1 VDVLL
6 TIGDFATVTY
16 LGIKALRHYHRI
28 GLLVP
33 AGVGPQTGY
42 RRYRAGQVPAGQVI
56 RRLRDLGMPL
66 EDVQAVLDA
75 PDPAARNAGL
85 GAHLR
90 RMEHQL
96 EQAQATVAP
105 LRRLLEQPPRAV
117 AVEYR
122 AARPARVLALRSQ
135 VAMNDAGQW
144 WSGAFDQLHAAVAA
158 GGLAR
163 SGADSALYS
172 PGFFQADSGEVTA
185 FIPVAGEVRRAGRP
199 LRLLDL
205 PGAELAVAVHR
216 GPFSDLDTTYAA
228 LGGLVAERA
237 IGDHGPIR
245 ENYPVTAYDTAD
257 EARHQAE
264 VCWPIF
270 LTTARS
276 SR

>member
-1 VDVLL
+1 
-6 TIGDFATVTY
+6 GDRPAT
-16 LGIKALRHYHRI
+16 GPFPPAASALSPGH
-28 GLLVP
+28 
-33 AGVGPQTGY
+33 

-66 EDVQAVLDA
+66 EDVKAVLDA
-75 PDPAARNAGL
+75 PDPAARDAGL

-105 LRRLLEQPPRAV
+105 LRRLLEQPPPAA

-122 AARPARVLALRSQ
+122 TARPARVLALRSQ
-135 VAMNDAGQW
+135 VAMDDAGQW

-163 SGADSALYS
+163 SGPDSALYS
-172 PGFFQADSGEVTA
+172 PEFFQADSGEVTA
-185 FIPVAGEVRRAGRP
+185 FIPVTGEVRRAGRP

-216 GPFSDLDTTYAA
+216 GPFSDLDTTYA
-228 LGGLVAERA
+228 
-237 IGDHGPIR
+237 
-245 ENYPVTAYDTAD
+245 
-257 EARHQAE
+257 
-264 VCWPIF
+264 
-270 LTTARS
+270 
-276 SR
+276 